1 MRRTASVAE
10 VKARFAAYVRRAEA
24 GNVVV
29 LSRHGRPVA
38 ALIPADDVAHFERLR
53 AAGPGKGLAS
63 LAGGWRGSEELVGLL
78 TGQKRSRSRKVPSL
92 D

>member
-1 MRRTASVAE
+1 MTRTVSVAE
-10 VKARFAAYVRRAEA
+10 VKSRFAAYVRRAEA
-24 GNVVV
+24 GNIVV

-38 ALIPADDVAHFERLR
+38 ALIPADDVAQFERLR

-78 TGQKRSRSRKVPSL
+78 TGQKRSRSRKTPSL